1 MSSENATGGQAA
13 TAENPNPHV
22 RRIVTGHD
30 ENGKAIIWMDG
41 EAENSRYPNERM
53 ISTLLWST
61 DSAPADWSHD
71 EDYGARK
78 LGTAPPAN
86 GTRFMHSVLQPSQIE
101 GAPDPAH
108 LHRTDSIDYKV
119 IISGEVTMY
128 LDDSKVVCRQG
139 DVIISR
145 GTNHTWIN
153 EGTDPCRSVTVLVD
167 ANPKRDD
174 AVAGMTQQRH

>member
-1 MSSENATGGQAA
+1 MSDEF
-13 TAENPNPHV
+13 EKKNPHV

-30 ENGKAIIWMDG
+30 DSGKAIIWMDG
-41 EAENSRYPNERM
+41 DAENSKYPNERM
-53 ISTLLWST
+53 ISTLLWCT
-61 DSAPADWSHD
+61 DSAPADWSQD
-71 EDYGARK
+71 EDMGARV

-86 GTRFMHSVLQPSQIE
+86 GTRFMHSQLLPGSFE
-101 GAPDPAH
+101 GPWPEH

-153 EGTDPCRSVTVLVD
+153 EGSEPCRSVTVLVD
-167 ANPKRDD
+167 ADPKRSD
-174 AVAGMTQQRH
+174 AVAGLTQQRH

>member
-1 MSSENATGGQAA
+1 MSDEF
-13 TAENPNPHV
+13 EKKNPHV

-41 EAENSRYPNERM
+41 DAENSKYPNERM
-53 ISTLLWST
+53 ISTLLWCT

-71 EDYGARK
+71 EDMGARI

-86 GTRFMHSVLQPSQIE
+86 GTRFMHSQLLPGSFE
-101 GAPDPAH
+101 GPWPAH

-128 LDDSKVVCRQG
+128 LDDSKVV
-139 DVIISR
+139 
-145 GTNHTWIN
+145 
-153 EGTDPCRSVTVLVD
+153 
-167 ANPKRDD
+167 
-174 AVAGMTQQRH
+174 